1 MGYTVELKPEAQMK
15 TILIADDEP
24 NLRLLVST
32 TLGDP
37 SVRVLEARDGSEAL
51 RLAREELPDVLI
63 LDWMMPGMTGVEVA
77 GQLREDPVTA
87 GIPVV
92 LLTAKAQETDKEQ
105 GRRVGVKAYLVK
117 PFSPLELLQVV
128 DDILGM

>member
-1 MGYTVELKPEAQMK
+1 MGYSALPKPEAQMK

-37 SVRVLEARDGSEAL
+37 AVRVLEARDGAEAL
-51 RLAREELPDVLI
+51 RMAREELPDILI

-77 GQLREDPVTA
+77 GRLREDPVTA

-92 LLTAKAQETDKEQ
+92 LLTAKAQESDKEQ
-105 GRRVGVKAYLVK
+105 GRAVGVKAYLVK

-128 DDILGM
+128 DDILGV